1 MSVLT
6 QSERD
11 GLDEVFL
18 SIHATN
24 KNYMKGLFH
33 IINFK
38 EVFKDLFN
46 SSKMKYTLVYAK
58 KA

>member
-6 QSERD
+6 QGERD

-33 IINFK
+33 IMNFK
-38 EVFKDLFN
+38 KVFKEFFN
-46 SSKMKYTLVYAK
+46 TNKVKYTLLYAN